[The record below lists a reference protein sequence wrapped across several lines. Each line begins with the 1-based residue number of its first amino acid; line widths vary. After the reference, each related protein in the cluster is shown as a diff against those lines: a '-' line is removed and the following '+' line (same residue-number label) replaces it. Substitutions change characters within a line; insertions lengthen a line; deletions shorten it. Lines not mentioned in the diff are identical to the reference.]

1 MNDFQAIADRVEIE
15 ALRGEFTDAVMM
27 RDRPR
32 LASLFTPD
40 GALRMPDI
48 PAEQIGREEIRAGG
62 ERLQSQWDFFVQ
74 TTHPGTILLDGDTA
88 TGRAYVQELAR
99 TLDGRQ
105 GLNYAVYHDRY
116 QRTTEGWKF
125 AERLYEVRYL
135 DTSPLA
141 GAAPH
146 AAQDSGTNPA
156 DTTATPAPVASF
168 TDPATAERL
177 ERVAAALRAGG
188 FAAEILEDA
197 AEARARIKDL
207 VPEGASVLTGASE
220 TLRLSGIDEDI
231 NTGGRYDAIRP
242 RLLAIDRAT
251 GADEIRRLAAGPGIR
266 RQQRRRGHRD
276 RLARSC
282 LGQRQ
287 PTPCQRGRRRPRRLD
302 RRRAKGGARPEHS
315 AAPRRG
321 ARPPTGERPR
331 PGGVRDAQRR
341 QPPAHPQRG
350 TPPRAR
356 HRAASPRGHR
366 ILTRPPGSVWLTGSE
381 PVIDGGDLD
390 GGFVADCELVATG
403 RHGPVPLEAVAS
415 TAPRRLR

>member
-48 PAEQIGREEIRAGG
+48 PAEQVGREEIRAGG

-116 QRTTEGWKF
+116 QRTTGGWKF

-251 GADEIRRLAAGPGIR
+251 GADEIRRLAAGPEFVVNSVAAVTETGSLV
-266 RQQRRRGHRD
+266 
-276 RLARSC
+276 LASGSGSQ
-282 LGQRQ
+282 L
-287 PTPCQRGRRRPRRLD
+287 P
-302 RRRAKGGARPEHS
+302 ANAGGAAHAVWIVGAQKVVPDLSTALRRVEEHALPLENARAQAVYGMPS
-315 AAPRRG
+315 AVNRLLILNAEPH
-321 ARPPTGERPR
+321 
-331 PGGVRDAQRR
+331 PG
-341 QPPAHPQRG
+341 RG
-350 TPPRAR
+350 TVLLLR
-356 HRAASPRGHR
+356 
-366 ILTRPPGSVWLTGSE
+366 
-381 PVIDGGDLD
+381 
-390 GGFVADCELVATG
+390 
-403 RHGPVPLEAVAS
+403 EAIGY
-415 TAPRRLR
+415 